1 MILATSCYKSCPSI
15 LIVFLWIL
23 TTGNSKLFDVVLT
36 ELLTGG
42 FGFQA
47 RLTHRSTGHSPTR
60 FEDHQGECFRRV
72 SAVFRLVTI
81 SGMLFYAHVFRILES
96 RSDLHWFKRGL
107 RFLLCW
113 CWGVCGFL
121 SRRSALNSLMCLLN
135 LDMMSL
141 TLVLRRR
148 EHLILEP
155 FPDRSSSFLELFSAS
170 ALCVATKRPFNQL
183 EPHYESSFKDS
194 GNC

>member
-1 MILATSCYKSCPSI
+1 MCRSSLYIYTMVWKRFFFAPTWIYFIQNSFRSSNNTTKATRTVFIHLFVLLCHQRCDVILATSCYKSCPSI

-81 SGMLFYAHVFRILES
+81 SGMLFSAHVFRIVES
-96 RSDLHWFKRGL
+96 
-107 RFLLCW
+107 
-113 CWGVCGFL
+113 
-121 SRRSALNSLMCLLN
+121 
-135 LDMMSL
+135 
-141 TLVLRRR
+141 
-148 EHLILEP
+148 
-155 FPDRSSSFLELFSAS
+155 
-170 ALCVATKRPFNQL
+170 
-183 EPHYESSFKDS
+183 
-194 GNC
+194 